1 MKLIFSIPGTAI
13 PKQSFRYRRGGGY
26 TDPAVKAWKEL
37 VSWKA
42 IEAMQGSKPHGGSM
56 IVQITFI
63 FTNRRRHDLD
73 NLSKAILDAC
83 NKIFYEDDNQVND
96 LHLIKQVAAEPMVI
110 VEMEMV

>member
-13 PKQSFRYRRGGGY
+13 PKQSFRYRNGGGY
-26 TDPAVKAWKEL
+26 TDPRVRDWQEL

-42 IEAMQGSKPHGGSM
+42 IEAMQGREPSGGPV
-56 IVQITFI
+56 IVKIIFI

-83 NKIFYEDDNQVND
+83 NKIVYEDDNQVND